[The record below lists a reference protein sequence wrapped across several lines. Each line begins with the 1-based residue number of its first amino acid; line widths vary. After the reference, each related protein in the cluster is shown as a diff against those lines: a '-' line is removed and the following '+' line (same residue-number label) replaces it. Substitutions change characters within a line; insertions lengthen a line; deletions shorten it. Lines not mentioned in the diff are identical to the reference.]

1 MEFIMEAPQK
11 LNTDYGQ
18 LPPPA
23 GLQKEVPLG
32 SLTPSRSLVCRPGVL
47 SQDGDPYSAGLQRR

>member
-1 MEFIMEAPQK
+1 MEFIMEAPEK

-23 GLQKEVPLG
+23 GLQQEVPLG
-32 SLTPSRSLVCRPGVL
+32 SPHPLQEPGLPAWSPVSRW
-47 SQDGDPYSAGLQRR
+47 